1 MLRAYVDIQHGR
13 WSRMIDSKPKIAG
26 SASQHVKSNFLSAF
40 DFLIR
45 MNISARLSHSYRDNG
60 RNVLYTRYFLDRH
73 IQAEECQR
81 RSRELGRE

>member
-1 MLRAYVDIQHGR
+1 MGR
-13 WSRMIDSKPKIAG
+13 WSPMINSKPKIAG

-45 MNISARLSHSYRDNG
+45 LNIYERISHSYRDSV
-60 RNVLYTRYFLDRH
+60 RNVLYTRYSLDRR

-81 RSRELGRE
+81 PSQELGRE